1 MQVAKHWIRSS
12 LPPHREERRQ
22 DNGQVTTGPS
32 WPQCGPLRG
41 WGIMQP
47 HRTAPASPS
56 GKISPTQGHIQG
68 KGDAQESHL
77 DISLDWLT
85 QVFIFSH
92 FPKTAPLGN
101 AGLAGMESKKGLHKA
116 SRTGSGSALRIRSPP
131 GFTPNQLCDL
141 QQVTDLLWSLAALP
155 PRWDY
160 YKC

>member
-1 MQVAKHWIRSS
+1 
-12 LPPHREERRQ
+12 
-22 DNGQVTTGPS
+22 
-32 WPQCGPLRG
+32 
-41 WGIMQP
+41 MQP